1 MSFLAPWALAFGVAA
16 AVAAVALHLL
26 STRRPPRA
34 LLPTARFVPESE
46 ARAVSRSS
54 RPTDLLLLAARVA
67 AALLIGA
74 AFARPVPDAP
84 GPSTRTVVLLDVSA
98 SVEDAAGAA
107 RAALAAVDEG
117 GAIVVFDTSA
127 RALDAA
133 YIDRLTA
140 WAVTGDSSRDAA
152 PFAIAPR
159 PAPGILSAALVAG
172 VREARA
178 VARGADSVRLVLV
191 TPLAEEAFDAATAGA
206 RAAWP
211 GGITLVRVRGVS
223 DSVRGVA
230 PVLDTPLA
238 DDPFAPAV
246 ARLSA
251 RGTHAVRIV
260 RREPNAADSAW
271 AREGDRVLVHW
282 PVAASAPSEA
292 DGVQAFG
299 LHRATL
305 VAPLAR
311 LGAAASVSSGGS
323 AGANGGADAGV
334 RVVARWRDGA
344 RAAVESRLGAG
355 CVRDVQVGIPLA
367 GDLTLRPPFVAFLG
381 AMVEPCGG
389 ARGAAVSD
397 SVAQA
402 FAGGEAA
409 ASARLLAAAGT
420 TDSTLAAWLLAAAL
434 LALGAEWLL
443 RRRRGA

>member
-34 LLPTARFVPESE
+34 TLPTARFVPESE

-84 GPSTRTVVLLDVSA
+84 GPSVRTVVLLDRSA
-98 SVEDAAGAA
+98 SVANAVAALEEARTQLGDGGALVVFDSVARAVGAGALDSLIALPSASPA
-107 RAALAAVDEG
+107 RAAH
-117 GAIVVFDTSA
+117 
-127 RALDAA
+127 
-133 YIDRLTA
+133 
-140 WAVTGDSSRDAA
+140 
-152 PFAIAPR
+152 
-159 PAPGILSAALVAG
+159 GILSAALTVA
-172 VREARA
+172 VRTARA
-178 VARGADSVRLVLV
+178 VARGADSVRLVIV
-191 TPLAEEAFDAATAGA
+191 SPLAEEAFDAATAGA

-211 GGITLVRVRGVS
+211 GGITLARVRGVS
-223 DSVRGVA
+223 DTASG
-230 PVLDTPLA
+230 PTPLLDTPLA

-246 ARLSA
+246 ARLDA
-251 RGTHAVRIV
+251 RRGTHAVRIV
-260 RREPNAADSAW
+260 RRAPSAADSAW
-271 AREGDRVLVHW
+271 VRDGDRVLVHW
-282 PVAASAPSEA
+282 PVGATAPSEA

-299 LHRATL
+299 LRPATL

-311 LGAAASVSSGGS
+311 LGAVAT
-323 AGANGGADAGV
+323 AGV
-334 RVVARWRDGA
+334 AANADTNSVVTPGARVVARWRDGA
-344 RAAVESRLGAG
+344 PAAVESRHGAG
-355 CVRDVQVGIPLA
+355 CVRDVHVGIPLA
-367 GDLTLRPPFVAFLG
+367 GDLTLRPAFIAFLG
-381 AMVEPCGG
+381 AMTEPCGG

-402 FAGGEAA
+402 FAGGDAA
-409 ASARLLAAAGT
+409 ANARVLAAAGT

-443 RRRRGA
+443 RRRRSA